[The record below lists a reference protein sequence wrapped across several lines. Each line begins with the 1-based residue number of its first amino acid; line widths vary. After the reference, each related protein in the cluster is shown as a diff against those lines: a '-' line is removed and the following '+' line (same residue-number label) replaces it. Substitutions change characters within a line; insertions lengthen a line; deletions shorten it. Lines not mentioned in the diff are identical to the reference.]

1 MKGLLYKDFQLILN
15 KFGHTQR
22 ILLLVVAIL
31 VTLLLKEAGT
41 LFLAMILPLAL
52 AALPTSLLVADHES
66 GWEQFVGVFP
76 IAKEK
81 IVLARYLFCFM
92 LTVLVSGLIL
102 ALCLVTHIIFGQYSL
117 ELHLIIVGVG
127 ALFGILYVAILLP
140 FIYAFGT
147 FGNTIVNII
156 FLALVMGG
164 VYVLQKT
171 SFGVTFISWLAR
183 VNNILLMTG
192 AVLLLLIGTLMSL
205 KISIMVYART
215 FTDQGGSL
223 S

>member
-15 KFGHTQR
+15 KFGRTQR

-31 VTLLLKEAGT
+31 VTLSLKEAGT

-52 AALPTSLLVADHES
+52 SALPTSLLVADHES
-66 GWEQFVGVFP
+66 GWEQF
-76 IAKEK
+76 
-81 IVLARYLFCFM
+81 
-92 LTVLVSGLIL
+92 
-102 ALCLVTHIIFGQYSL
+102 
-117 ELHLIIVGVG
+117 VGVG

-156 FLALVMGG
+156 FLALVMAG

-171 SFGVTFISWLAR
+171 SFGVTFISWLAK
-183 VNNILLMTG
+183 VNNILLITG
-192 AVLLLLIGTLMSL
+192 SVLLLLIGTLISL

-215 FTDQGGSL
+215 FTDQGGS